1 MLSNDNSWFQLKN
14 RRLLLDL
21 IAVLNHLKKGN
32 TGNSELGLKIEY
44 IKSTEVSSLERVFLS
59 PEGRQWIYFIYS
71 EVKNAGKPNPLIQD
85 YVAWLGI
92 NREDGFSYLVGKL
105 DEFIFAL
112 FLISGKSG
120 PKQIKLDFNADWV
133 VPGMNLFSKGSKNCS
148 LLFNPDQDFQL
159 ISSFNEIRVRILN
172 DSSPPMELIFEKF
185 QGSSKYPFCIDLY
198 SEVSRIN
205 IQGREHL
212 PRISPNSKELI
223 ARQVD
228 MIEKALAYIK
238 VFDQSIEGYFKEV
251 PNYFVPLKAPE
262 GALPSSSNSSIDTMF
277 WYSVTD
283 QPLLMA
289 EMIIHEYSHQ
299 RLFRLQDIDPLIDP
313 VIHGSGWE
321 RCEIYSPWRD
331 DPRPIN
337 GVFHGFVV
345 FTEASRFWMAL
356 IKNGGLNDSDIDI
369 SKRRMAMLVLQLN
382 HARESLRQC
391 TFTSQGEAVFSFYDD
406 TLAKEMIP
414 YIEGNKL
421 SNLQPFF
428 MEYHDEEL
436 PYGSS
441 ILEVVSKHKTQWLNR
456 NGQFN

>member
-14 RRLLLDL
+14 RRLLLEL
-21 IAVLNHLKKGN
+21 IVVLNHLKKEI
-32 TGNSELGLKIEY
+32 TVNSELDLKIEY
-44 IKSTEVSSLERVFLS
+44 IKSAEVPSLERVFLS

-112 FLISGKSG
+112 YLISGKSG

-148 LLFNPDQDFQL
+148 LLFNPDQDIQL

-223 ARQVD
+223 AQQVD

-238 VFDQSIEGYFKEV
+238 VFDHSIERYFKEI
-251 PNYFVPLKAPE
+251 PNYFVPIQAPE

-313 VIHGSGWE
+313 EIHGSGWE

-406 TLAKEMIP
+406 ALDNELIP
-414 YIEGNKL
+414 YVEGNML
-421 SNLQPFF
+421 SDLRPFF
-428 MEYHDEEL
+428 MEHHDAEL

-441 ILEVVSKHKTQWLNR
+441 IFEVVNKHKTQWLNR
-456 NGQFN
+456 NGRFN